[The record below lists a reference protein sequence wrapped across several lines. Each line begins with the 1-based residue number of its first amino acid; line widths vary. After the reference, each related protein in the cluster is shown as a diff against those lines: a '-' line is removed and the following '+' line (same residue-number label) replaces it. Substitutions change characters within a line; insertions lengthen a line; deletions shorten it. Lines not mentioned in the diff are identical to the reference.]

1 MTSRQK
7 RFIAEMAACGNI
19 SEAARRA
26 GYSEKTA
33 RKRGYVLMK
42 NPEIKA
48 GVEKALKEAEKASI
62 ANLEE
67 VQEFLTKV
75 LRGQIPGA
83 KTRDRVA
90 AANILQRRYPVELD
104 SGNSEIVIVDDLSDE
119 TITVK

>member
-1 MTSRQK
+1 
-7 RFIAEMAACGNI
+7 MAACGNI

-33 RKRGYVLMK
+33 RKQGYALMK
-42 NPEIKA
+42 KPEIKA
-48 GVEKALKEAEKASI
+48 GVEKALREHEKDSI

-75 LRGQIPGA
+75 LRGQVPGA

-90 AANILQRRYPVELD
+90 AANILQRRYPVEYSD
-104 SGNSEIVIVDDLSDE
+104 KEEAVIVDDIGEGE